1 MKKLLT
7 ALTVLLGFSISVT
20 VHATDFETATQA
32 VANMKIGWNLGNTLD
47 SHDSSDK
54 IGTDWRYCEGYWS
67 EPPTTPK
74 LMKMMKNA
82 GFNVIRVPVTWY
94 TFMDANGKVSD
105 AWMQRV
111 HEVVDY
117 VINEGMYCLLNV
129 HHDTGA
135 TANAWVK
142 ADYNDYLTKK
152 TKFEYLWRQI
162 AEEFK
167 DYDEKLL
174 FEGYNEMLDIY
185 NSWNFASY
193 KANVSQYDAAV
204 AASAYQA
211 VNAYAQSFVNAV
223 RSTGGNNLHRNLV
236 CNIYCCCEG
245 LGSRWNEHLQDPGKE
260 MVMPTDIDDNKI
272 DYETKLQ
279 TTNQTITTSKH
290 LAVQMHYYREL
301 EDLNKALTN
310 VDALMTNLNILLAD
324 RLGVPVIIGEW
335 GPRYTT
341 DADKALYSYLERDD
355 LLSFANYFVTKAKEN
370 GFVTMYWMG
379 MSNKLARLWPY
390 FNQPKL
396 AKKVLKAYY
405 GEAYEPVIPKF
416 EDYDYDY
423 TVVTFTKLWNEFYL
437 RSGDTQLDFNDYSG
451 VRVVLAEAPK
461 QNGTLQLRAYDGDKT
476 YNNRYDFTT
485 SDLDITLNFD
495 ITKTNGIMN
504 RIALVNKKDGELVVK
519 VKHAYLIMSD
529 NTQIELTEFAR
540 HGSSYF
546 SDIVAH
552 LKNGPAAIEPVALS
566 ENDGIANTALVA
578 DKPATFTRT
587 FTKDKASTI
596 CLPFYISCDQA
607 MAAGKFYTFAG
618 VNDAKTEV
626 TMVETKC
633 NTVPLVANMPYLF
646 MPAADGEVTFSGE
659 VPAVV
664 TPRTKTIGDWTFTGT
679 YNEIRWDD
687 THNTGEIGT
696 IYGYASG
703 QGYEGTA
710 ASVSAGEF
718 VRLRTGGIK
727 PFRAYMKYVAPTTN
741 APKRAGDVDGL
752 PERMTVR
759 LVGTDGTTTAIGTI
773 DTRTGDV
780 SFDTQ
785 WFTFDGMR
793 LSNKPSAKGIYI
805 RSDVGRQQGRQSKK
819 VVIK

>member
-7 ALTVLLGFSISVT
+7 ALTVLLGFSISVSAQT
-20 VHATDFETATQA
+20 VDFETATEA

-47 SHDSSDK
+47 SHDGSLSTVFT
-54 IGTDWRYCEGYWS
+54 GWQQRETHWS
-67 EPPTTPK
+67 EPITTPRVIK
-74 LMKMMKNA
+74 LMKQA

-94 TFMDANGKVSD
+94 PDMDDEGNVS
-105 AWMQRV
+105 AEWMQRV

-129 HHDTGA
+129 HHDTG
-135 TANAWVK
+135 TTNGAWIK
-142 ADYNDYLTKK
+142 ADNNNYTDNKER
-152 TKFEYLWRQI
+152 FEKLWQQI
-162 AEEFK
+162 ANEFIN
-167 DYDEKLL
+167 YGEKLL
-174 FEGYNEMLDIY
+174 FEGYNEILDIY

-193 KANVSQYDAAV
+193 KRPGGYDPTA

-223 RSTGGNNLHRNLV
+223 RGTGGNNLYRNLV
-236 CNIYCCCEG
+236 CNIYCGCEG
-245 LGSRWNEHLQDPGKE
+245 TGSNWSTHLQDPARE
-260 MVMPTDIDDNKI
+260 MVMPTDIDANKI
-272 DYETKLQ
+272 TYQTQHQ

-290 LAVQMHYYREL
+290 LAVQMHFYRKL
-301 EDLNKALTN
+301 EGTQIVRGY
-310 VDALMTNLNILLAD
+310 VDRLMTNLNTLLAD

-341 DADKALYSYLERDD
+341 DADKALYSYLESED
-355 LLSFANYFVTKAKEN
+355 LFDYADYFVKETKKK
-370 GFVTMYWMG
+370 GFLTIYWMG

-390 FNQPKL
+390 FTQPNL

-405 GEAYEPVIPKF
+405 GDDYNPVIPEQ
-416 EDYDYDY
+416 EDYEYDY

-437 RSGDTQLDFNDYSG
+437 RSGDTQLNFNDYSG

-485 SDLDITLNFD
+485 SDLDITMDFD
-495 ITKTNGIMN
+495 KTTNGIMD
-504 RIALVNKKDGELVVK
+504 RIVLVNKKDGELVVK
-519 VKHAYLIMSD
+519 VKHAYLIKD
-529 NTQIELTEFAR
+529 NSEIELTDFRR
-540 HGSSYF
+540 HGTSYF

-552 LKNGPAAIEPVALS
+552 LKNAPAATEPVALS
-566 ENDGIANTALVA
+566 ENDGITNAALVA

-618 VNDAKTEV
+618 VNDAKTVV

-646 MPAADGEVTFSGE
+646 MPAADGEVTFRGE

-679 YNEIRWDD
+679 YNEIRWDNSN
-687 THNTGEIGT
+687 NTSEIGT

-793 LSNKPSAKGIYI
+793 LSNKPSTKGIYI